1 MKNILK
7 KFKFLFLFSAFG
19 LVNLCSMFYSTNASA
34 FFCSNCATVW
44 NQMSQYVEAVNTQI
58 NTAKQLQTQLQ
69 QYKDMIK
76 QGLSFSSPQFD
87 GLQNTL
93 QKLKQVYQ
101 DGQSI
106 SYSMGNLNSRFEQMF
121 PGYENYLKN
130 SGKVN
135 PKKDYRKWA
144 ETGLSNSR
152 IAIEA
157 AGINTSSFDDEDK
170 LMQKLVDRS
179 ASAEGRMQA
188 IQAGNEIAAQQVKQL
203 QLLRDLV
210 ANNTTLQA
218 NYTANEVER
227 RAKNEAAAEK
237 FFDEEL
243 TSTDRN
249 HAF

>member
-1 MKNILK
+1 MKNTLK
-7 KFKFLFLFSAFG
+7 KLKSFSVIGVFC
-19 LVNLCSMFYSTNASA
+19 LVNCGSIVYSTNAFA
-34 FFCSNCATVW
+34 IFCTNCATVW
-44 NQMSQYVEAVNTQI
+44 NQMNGYVEAVNTQL

-87 GLQNTL
+87 GLQSTL

-101 DGQSI
+101 DSQSI
-106 SYSMGNLNSRFEQMF
+106 SYNMGNLNSRFEQMF
-121 PGYENYLKN
+121 PGYENYLEN
-130 SGKVN
+130 SGKIS
-135 PKKDYRKWA
+135 PTKDYRKWS
-144 ETGLSNSR
+144 ERGLSNSR

-170 LMQKLVDRS
+170 LMQKLVNRS

-203 QLLRDLV
+203 QLLRELV

-218 NYTANEVER
+218 NYTANEIER
-227 RAKNEAAAEK
+227 RAKYEADAEK
-237 FFDEEL
+237 FFETKSPD
-243 TSTDRN
+243 TDRG
-249 HAF
+249 HEF